1 MAESLVSIVI
11 ADNRV
16 SAAKFSAE
24 KRDLKIEVGDTAR
37 FEKNSDFPECVATV
51 LENCAVSS
59 PACRVAL
66 GPEFLFFRS
75 ISLPFSD
82 KKQIASIIP
91 FEIQDNVSLR
101 EDEYIFDYL
110 FVGNRNGGTQLLAV
124 LLKKEIIHN
133 LLTVLGS
140 YDLDPEIIT
149 ISGIPACHNVYRR
162 SENEVESGY
171 LLNVGTR
178 YAAIY
183 LMKRG
188 SISLIRSIPMDPGR
202 NADFYLDDENGEL
215 IARTPGHVNAVLRDL
230 CRNVQNTVVALRGE
244 TSEMMNISWH
254 IGGPVGGDPKFSAEI
269 RKNLALGDTIQDRKP
284 YSAIERSDEFL
295 ALWPAGL
302 FNDVLAL
309 ASCPNRDLQQINF
322 RKDEFARRYDR
333 KRLHKIVRIGS
344 ASLLIAV
351 LLAVSG
357 LFFDY
362 QRMKNE
368 RDRLA
373 SEVVTVYKETIPGGG
388 RIVNPLQQLQVKVN
402 ELKNVTSTGVSD
414 DPTLN
419 TVVLLSDISGRI
431 PESYRVTF
439 QRYIYDRKTI
449 RINGLTD
456 NFNTVD
462 QMKRS
467 LDKSPYFSEVAI
479 VSANVAAKDDGVRF
493 ELKLQL

>member
-16 SAAKFSAE
+16 SAAKFIAE
-24 KRDLKIEVGDTAR
+24 KRDLKINVGDTAG
-37 FEKNSDFPECVATV
+37 FEKSSDFPECVATV

-66 GPEFLFFRS
+66 GPEFFFFRS
-75 ISLPFSD
+75 IHLPFSD
-82 KKQIASIIP
+82 KKQIASILP

-110 FVGNRNGGTQLLAV
+110 VTDTSSGGTQLLAV
-124 LLKKEIIHN
+124 LCKKDIIHS

-149 ISGIPACHNVYRR
+149 VSGIPSCYSVFRKN
-162 SENEVESGY
+162 EEEVESGY
-171 LLNVGTR
+171 LLNIGTR
-178 YAAIY
+178 NAAIY

-188 SISLIRSIPMDPGR
+188 TISLIRSLPVDPGR
-202 NADFYLDDENGEL
+202 QADFYLDDENPAL
-215 IARTPGHVNAVLRDL
+215 AARSPGQVNAVLRDL
-230 CRNVQNTVVALRGE
+230 CRSVQNTVVALRGE
-244 TSEMMNISWH
+244 TRETMDISWH
-254 IGGPVGGDPKFSAEI
+254 ISGVMGSDPNVSAEI
-269 RKNLALGDTIQDRKP
+269 RKNLTLGDTIQDRKP
-284 YSAIERSDEFL
+284 YSAIERPEEFL
-295 ALWPAGL
+295 ALWPAGI
-302 FNDVLAL
+302 FDDVLAL
-309 ASCPNRDLQQINF
+309 ASCPSRDLQQINF

-333 KRLHKIVRIGS
+333 KRLRKIVRIGS
-344 ASLLIAV
+344 ASLLIAA

-357 LFFDY
+357 LAFDY
-362 QRMKNE
+362 QQMKKE

-373 SEVVTVYKETIPGGG
+373 AEVVAVYKETIAGSG

-419 TVVLLSDISGRI
+419 TVILLSDISERL
-431 PESYRVTF
+431 PESYKVTF